1 MFTRYR
7 YLCKSIDL
15 QISTVDLKK
24 WGGGIIGYSIPPVQ
38 NIFPIPQGLT
48 PMTGADLEGRP
59 RRAPPKIPKLKKI

>member
-24 WGGGIIGYSIPPVQ
+24 WGIIVYSIPPVQ
-38 NIFPIPQGLT
+38 KVGGYIPPSPDAHVFKVASQ
-48 PMTGADLEGRP
+48 
-59 RRAPPKIPKLKKI
+59 LKK